1 MAITRTREVT
11 VADAWA
17 DDEDGV
23 TLEAG
28 DGRAT
33 LTVDEAHAFGQQI
46 IQAAFEAA
54 QTIRERNARTGDDTT
69 AL

>member
-17 DDEDGV
+17 NDEDGV

-28 DGRAT
+28 DARVA
-33 LTVDEAHAFGQQI
+33 LTVDEAHAYGQLVM
-46 IQAAFEAA
+46 QAALEASQA
-54 QTIRERNARTGDDTT
+54 IRERNVRPGDTT

>member
-17 DDEDGV
+17 NDEDGV

-33 LTVDEAHAFGQQI
+33 LTVDEAHAYGQQV

-54 QTIRERNARTGDDTT
+54 QAIRERNERTDDTQ